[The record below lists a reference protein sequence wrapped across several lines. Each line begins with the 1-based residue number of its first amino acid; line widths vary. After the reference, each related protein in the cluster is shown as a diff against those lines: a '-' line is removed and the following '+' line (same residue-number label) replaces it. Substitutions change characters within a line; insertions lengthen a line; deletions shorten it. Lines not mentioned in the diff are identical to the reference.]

1 VRLFRQLSFQ
11 AKAAIVT
18 LAFAPVLVML
28 VWQFYQFEQG
38 TMKSRLEATR
48 QHVEIAQSLL
58 VWAHQRELAGELTRE
73 QAQQTARQSVAA
85 LRYDGKEYFW
95 INDMQPRMVMHPIK
109 PELDG
114 QDVGAMKDPNGLAL
128 FKAFTDKVRHDQQGF
143 VNYMWPKPGS
153 DHPVD
158 KVSYVMGF
166 EPWGWVIG
174 SGVYVDDVHAA
185 AMQRWAVN
193 GALTVVVLLLAGYLM
208 HSFYLVMSGGLKE
221 TQRHL
226 IAMTDGDLT
235 TTPSPWGRDEAAGLM
250 LTLRAMQDSL
260 RSIVSDVRHASN
272 EIVEASRDIAEGAQD
287 LSARTEQT
295 ASNLQET
302 AASLEQIS
310 GIVQNSADNAVKAA
324 EVATQNSQAANEA
337 GQVMRQAVDVINE
350 IGAASVKIGDIT
362 ATIDG
367 IAFQTNLLALN
378 AAVEAARA
386 GDAGRGF
393 AVVAEE
399 VRTLA
404 RRSTEAA
411 RQIKTL
417 ITDNVEKSQTG
428 VLAVR
433 EAGVAIDGVLSNA
446 STIGTLID
454 QIATGSREQAL
465 GMRQVGEAAQ
475 ELDHSTQQNAAMVEQ
490 TAAASS
496 TLRERAGALSARVA
510 RFKLPVAAAE
520 LERA

>member
-28 VWQFYQFEQG
+28 VWQSYQFEQG
-38 TMKSRLEATR
+38 AMKSRLEATR